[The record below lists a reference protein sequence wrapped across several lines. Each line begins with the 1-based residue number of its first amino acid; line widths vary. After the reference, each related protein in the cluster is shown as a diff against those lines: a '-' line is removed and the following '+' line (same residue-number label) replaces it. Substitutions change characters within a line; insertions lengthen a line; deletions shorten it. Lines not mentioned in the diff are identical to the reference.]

1 MSRIRKGVE
10 YEGQPEVLPGAISI
24 PKRSPRGLAA
34 GGTGTIIVPTP
45 GDASAGRSQQQWA
58 VVYNGV
64 THIEAAGAGIT
75 VNDLSSTNANIQGL
89 AYSFPG
95 ADADDNSWTIYWQ
108 TPLDWDN
115 TKPVYVTIQ
124 AVVE

>member
-1 MSRIRKGVE
+1 MGRRRGTE
-10 YEGQPEVLPGAISI
+10 YEGIPELVAPGQSI
-24 PKRSPRGLAA
+24 PKKQPRGIANRGEGVPVVPL
-34 GGTGTIIVPTP
+34 TGR
-45 GDASAGRSQQQWA
+45 GRSQQQWE
-58 VVYNGV
+58 VISDGV

-75 VNDLSSTNANIQGL
+75 VTDLSTLNSGIQGL

-95 ADADDNSWTIYWQ
+95 EDADDNSWTVYWQ

-124 AVVE
+124 AVAE